1 MMALLELKNITK
13 TYAGEVSVEVLQQ
26 IDLKVPEGEFISIM
40 GPSGSGKTTMLNLV
54 ATLDKPTAGSV
65 IIKGEQP
72 LELSKQKL
80 AEFRRRQLGFVF
92 QNYNLLSPLSV
103 LENVILPLT
112 LDRVPVPEMKE
123 RSEQL
128 LRELGIYEK
137 KDKRIY
143 QLSGGEQQRVAIA
156 RALIHQPELLLA
168 DEPTGNLDS
177 KAARDVM
184 EILSQMNKQRKV
196 TTMMVT
202 HDPYSASFSDR
213 VVFIKDGK
221 LYNEVYRGANQK
233 QFYQKILE
241 VLAHLGG
248 RRHEFQTVDHS

>member
-1 MMALLELKNITK
+1 MALLELKNITK

-80 AEFRRRQLGFVF
+80 AEFRRRHLGFVF

-137 KDKRIY
+137 KTNASISFPVGSS
-143 QLSGGEQQRVAIA
+143 SGLRS
-156 RALIHQPELLLA
+156 LEL
-168 DEPTGNLDS
+168 
-177 KAARDVM
+177 
-184 EILSQMNKQRKV
+184 
-196 TTMMVT
+196 
-202 HDPYSASFSDR
+202 
-213 VVFIKDGK
+213 
-221 LYNEVYRGANQK
+221 
-233 QFYQKILE
+233 
-241 VLAHLGG
+241 
-248 RRHEFQTVDHS
+248 

>member
-1 MMALLELKNITK
+1 MALLELKNVSK
-13 TYAGEVSVEVLQQ
+13 TYTGEVSVEVLQQ

-54 ATLDKPTAGSV
+54 ATLDKPTSGSV
-65 IIKGEQP
+65 IIKGEKP

-128 LRELGIYEK
+128 LRELGI
-137 KDKRIY
+137 
-143 QLSGGEQQRVAIA
+143 
-156 RALIHQPELLLA
+156 
-168 DEPTGNLDS
+168 
-177 KAARDVM
+177 
-184 EILSQMNKQRKV
+184 
-196 TTMMVT
+196 
-202 HDPYSASFSDR
+202 
-213 VVFIKDGK
+213 
-221 LYNEVYRGANQK
+221 
-233 QFYQKILE
+233 
-241 VLAHLGG
+241 
-248 RRHEFQTVDHS
+248 

>member
-1 MMALLELKNITK
+1 MALLELKNIHK
-13 TYAGEVSVEVLQQ
+13 TYTGEVSVDVLQH

-54 ATLDKPTAGSV
+54 ATLDQPTSGTV

-72 LELSKQKL
+72 LTLSKEKL
-80 AEFRRRQLGFVF
+80 ARFRRQQLGFVF
-92 QNYNLLSPLSV
+92 QNYNLLAPLTV
-103 LENVILPLT
+103 AENVMLPLT
-112 LDRVPVPEMKE
+112 LDRVPVGEMQQ
-123 RSEQL
+123 RCAAL
-128 LRELGIYEK
+128 LDELGIAEK
-137 KDKRIY
+137 AEKRIY

-184 EILSQMNKQRKV
+184 EILSRMNQQRKV

-213 VVFIKDGK
+213 IVFIKDGK
-221 LYNEVYRGANQK
+221 LYNELYRGSDQQ
-233 QFYQKILE
+233 QFYQKILD

>member
-1 MMALLELKNITK
+1 MALLELKNVSK
-13 TYAGEVSVEVLQQ
+13 TYTGEVSVEVLQQ

-54 ATLDKPTAGSV
+54 ATLDKPTSGSV

-112 LDRVPVPEMKE
+112 LDRVPVLEMKE

-137 KDKRIY
+137 KTNASISFPVESSR
-143 QLSGGEQQRVAIA
+143 
-156 RALIHQPELLLA
+156 ELRLL
-168 DEPTGNLDS
+168 EL
-177 KAARDVM
+177 
-184 EILSQMNKQRKV
+184 
-196 TTMMVT
+196 
-202 HDPYSASFSDR
+202 
-213 VVFIKDGK
+213 
-221 LYNEVYRGANQK
+221 
-233 QFYQKILE
+233 
-241 VLAHLGG
+241 
-248 RRHEFQTVDHS
+248 

>member
-1 MMALLELKNITK
+1 MALLELKNVSK
-13 TYAGEVSVEVLQQ
+13 TYTGEVSVEVLQQ

-54 ATLDKPTAGSV
+54 ATLDKPTSGSV
-65 IIKGEQP
+65 ILKGEQP

-202 HDPYSASFSDR
+202 HDPYSASLF
-213 VVFIKDGK
+213 
-221 LYNEVYRGANQK
+221 
-233 QFYQKILE
+233 
-241 VLAHLGG
+241 
-248 RRHEFQTVDHS
+248 